1 MIALIHWSRD
11 IRIEQNFTTIWAR
24 YFFSKDNKADKI
36 PNEFKYLSLK
46 IDFQDD
52 TFAVIISAKF
62 RVCTHKSIVR
72 TTKLYNYQNR
82 TLYKG
87 HEKTNGKSQELDS
100 LLFNPI
106 IKFVSF
112 NVIWKITR
120 SDF

>member
-1 MIALIHWSRD
+1 MWLHSYISLEIKDWTK
-11 IRIEQNFTTIWAR
+11 FTTIWAR

-62 RVCTHKSIVR
+62 RVCTHKSIAR
-72 TTKLYNYQNR
+72 TTKFYNYQNR

-87 HEKTNGKSQELDS
+87 HEMTIE
-100 LLFNPI
+100 
-106 IKFVSF
+106 KF
-112 NVIWKITR
+112 
-120 SDF
+120 